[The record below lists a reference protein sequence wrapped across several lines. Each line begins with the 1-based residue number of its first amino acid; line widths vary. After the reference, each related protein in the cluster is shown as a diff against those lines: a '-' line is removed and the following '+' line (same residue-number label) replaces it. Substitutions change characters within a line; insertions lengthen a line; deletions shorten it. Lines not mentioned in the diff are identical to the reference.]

1 MRHEIIK
8 VKLGEVPFSKFVTHI
23 QAVMLGDGSV
33 LSVPEVIRSIQ
44 SGDEFFYTNAFW
56 NQTAKVIAV
65 PVSDP
70 TYIKTEANDMQQ
82 DNLLSLPRF

>member
-23 QAVMLGDGSV
+23 QAVMLSDGSV
-33 LSVPEVIRSIQ
+33 LSVPEVIHSIQ
-44 SGDEFFYTNAFW
+44 NGDEFFYTHAFW

-70 TYIKTEANDMQQ
+70 TYIKTQANDMQQ

>member
-8 VKLGEVPFSKFVTHI
+8 VKLGEDPFSKFLTHI

-44 SGDEFFYTNAFW
+44 SGDEFFYTQSFW
-56 NQTAKVIAV
+56 NQSAKVIAA
-65 PVSDP
+65 PVSNP